1 MDTALAIIQGSKS
14 LDNPTSL
21 CLTQLQ
27 YNFCKLCFIH
37 FTRGCIKVI
46 LADVLKFAHESA
58 IKYLCIIKI
67 IDFVC
72 KTQLKYAIFRFGVI

>member
-37 FTRGCIKVI
+37 FTKAELPQEVISFRTQFPSLEIFNNKKVG
-46 LADVLKFAHESA
+46 
-58 IKYLCIIKI
+58 
-67 IDFVC
+67 
-72 KTQLKYAIFRFGVI
+72 FRKN